1 MNTKQKKKLLADVR
15 EVTSALRRVVVN
27 SGHDINI
34 TQLFS
39 YDATIPLRTKCV
51 DVLCG
56 LGLLESTLVTEI
68 EGGQSVKTR
77 RKK

>member
-68 EGGQSVKTR
+68 EGRQSVKTR
-77 RKK
+77 GRK